1 MTSLDHE
8 FSNAIETIESAYEYM
23 LAYAAQ
29 GRDTDDDVSGGSQIR
44 STLLSLTEALN
55 SLDQAVVSPAL
66 SPEFSAFIDTLRG
79 DAEKA
84 GRAVALVVSQPRIS
98 SLLVD
103 NLNATIHLRAVL
115 TDLFL
120 LDEALKRRSV

>member
-1 MTSLDHE
+1 MSSVVHE
-8 FSNAIETIESAYEYM
+8 YGKVIETVESAYEYM

-29 GRDTDDDVSGGSQIR
+29 GRDADQDVPGGSQIR
-44 STLLSLTEALN
+44 NTLRSLA
-55 SLDQAVVSPAL
+55 AAL
-66 SPEFSAFIDTLRG
+66 SALDGEIESPELPPEFSEFCITLRG
-79 DAEKA
+79 DAEAA
-84 GRAVALVVSQPRIS
+84 GRAVALVVAQPRIS

-120 LDEALKRRSV
+120 LDEALKCRPE